1 MSAWDPPC
9 DCPQRL
15 PTAAEA
21 AVDPWTVK
29 RDGDAKKSG
38 GVPRDRARRRHYRC
52 LLTRTEFRH
61 VPLQKVQ
68 LIKMLHRSPRLRK
81 AEKEERLAQ
90 EFDGSS
96 PHSARGPRSSL
107 GNVQIN
113 WQTGGKWPGRLR
125 PLGSAAPS

>member
-1 MSAWDPPC
+1 METPKKRRSSKRSC
-9 DCPQRL
+9 L
-15 PTAAEA
+15 PTALSLP
-21 AVDPWTVK
+21 VDSN
-29 RDGDAKKSG
+29 GIS
-38 GVPRDRARRRHYRC
+38 ARSV
-52 LLTRTEFRH
+52 T
-61 VPLQKVQ
+61 KVQ
-68 LIKMLHRSPRLRK
+68 LIKMLHRSPSLRK
-81 AEKEERLAQ
+81 ADKEERLAQ